1 MPPAT
6 GFKKLAACG
15 LQLEASPSVFQGE
28 RVKKPLKRIR
38 VLDFTRV
45 LAGPYCAMML
55 CDMGAEVIKV
65 ERPGTGDDAR
75 FFGPFI
81 KGESGYYMSL
91 NRGKKSIALNLKHK
105 KGKEIVKKLIK
116 KVDIVLENFRPG
128 TMEKLGF
135 GYQDIKKINP
145 KIIYASTSGYGQ
157 TGPISRMAGYDI
169 VAQAVGGIMSI
180 TGPPNGLPTRVG
192 TSIADIL
199 AGMFTAYG
207 VMIALYNRGKTG
219 KGAQIDVAMVDS
231 VASVLENA
239 IIRYLATGKSPKPIG
254 SRHPSLAPFDMF
266 KAKDGYMVIAIGN
279 EKLWHSFCQ
288 AIGRDDLLKDP
299 RFINNKKRLKNERIL
314 KSLIERWTR
323 KKTVKKLLV
332 VFNELG
338 IPCGPVNSMERMVR
352 HPQILFRNMIQE
364 IKHPVAGKIKMAG
377 IPLKM
382 AGFSD
387 KIPGRSPLLGEH
399 TEEILKKYLR
409 YGPKRIKALKNE
421 GVI

>member
-1 MPPAT
+1 M
-6 GFKKLAACG
+6 
-15 LQLEASPSVFQGE
+15 
-28 RVKKPLKRIR
+28 KKPLKGIR

-65 ERPGTGDDAR
+65 ERPRTGDDAR

-91 NRGKKSIALNLKHK
+91 NRGKKSITLNLKHEEGK
-105 KGKEIVKKLIK
+105 KIVRRLIK
-116 KVDIVLENFRPG
+116 KVDVILENFRPG
-128 TMEKLGF
+128 TMDKLGF
-135 GYQDIKKINP
+135 GYEDVKKINP
-145 KIIYASTSGYGQ
+145 RVIYASTSGYGQ

-180 TGPPNGLPTRVG
+180 TGSPDAPPTRVG

-207 VMIALYNRGKTG
+207 IMIALYNREQTG
-219 KGAQIDVAMVDS
+219 KGSRIDVAMVDS

-239 IIRYLATGKSPKPIG
+239 IIRYFATGKSPTPIG

-266 KAKDGYMVIAIGN
+266 RAKDGYMVIAIGN
-279 EKLWHSFCQ
+279 ENLWYRFCQ
-288 AIGRDDLLKDP
+288 AIGKKELLKDP
-299 RFINNKKRLKNERIL
+299 RLANNKKRVKNERIL
-314 KSLIERWTR
+314 KSLIERWTK
-323 KKTVKKLLV
+323 KKTVKELLII
-332 VFNELG
+332 FNKRG

-364 IKHPVAGKIKMAG
+364 IKHPAAGRIKMAG

-387 KIPGRSPLLGEH
+387 KIPGRPPLLGEH
-399 TEEILKKYLR
+399 TEEILRKYLR
-409 YGPKRIKALKNE
+409 YSPKRIKALKKE

>member
-1 MPPAT
+1 M
-6 GFKKLAACG
+6 
-15 LQLEASPSVFQGE
+15 
-28 RVKKPLKRIR
+28 RKPLKGIRI
-38 VLDFTRV
+38 LDLTRI
-45 LAGPYCAMML
+45 LAGPYCSMML

-65 ERPGTGDDAR
+65 ERPKTGDDAR

-91 NRGKKSIALNLKHK
+91 NRGKKSLALNLKHEEGK
-105 KGKEIVKKLIK
+105 KIIRRLIK
-116 KVDIVLENFRPG
+116 RVDVILENFRPG
-128 TMEKLGF
+128 TMEKLGL
-135 GYQDIKKINP
+135 GYQDVRRINP
-145 KIIYASTSGYGQ
+145 KIVYASTSGYGQ

-180 TGPPNGLPTRVG
+180 TGPPGGPPTRVG

-207 VMIALYNRGKTG
+207 VMIALYNRDRTG
-219 KGAQIDVAMVDS
+219 KGSRIDVAMVDS

-239 IIRYLATGKSPKPIG
+239 IIRYFATGKSPKPIG

-266 KAKDGYMVIAIGN
+266 QAQDGYMVIAIGN
-279 EKLWHSFCQ
+279 EKLWHRFCQ
-288 AIGRDDLLKDP
+288 AMKREDFLKDP
-299 RFINNKKRLKNERIL
+299 RFVDNKKRLANEKIL
-314 KSLIERWTR
+314 KSLIERWT
-323 KKTVKKLLV
+323 KKKKIKELLIT
-332 VFNELG
+332 FNELG
-338 IPCGPVNSMERMVR
+338 IPCGAVNSMERMVR

-364 IKHPVAGKIKMAG
+364 IRHPVAGRIRMAG

-387 KIPGRSPLLGEH
+387 EIPGRPPLLGEH

-409 YGPKRIKALKNE
+409 YSSQKIKELKRE

>member
-1 MPPAT
+1 M
-6 GFKKLAACG
+6 
-15 LQLEASPSVFQGE
+15 
-28 RVKKPLKRIR
+28 KKPLKGIR

-65 ERPGTGDDAR
+65 ERPRTGDDAR

-91 NRGKKSIALNLKHK
+91 NRGKKSITLNLKHEEGK
-105 KGKEIVKKLIK
+105 KIVRRLIK
-116 KVDIVLENFRPG
+116 KVDVILENFRPG
-128 TMEKLGF
+128 TMDKLGF
-135 GYQDIKKINP
+135 GYEDVKKINP
-145 KIIYASTSGYGQ
+145 RVIYASTSGYGQ

-180 TGPPNGLPTRVG
+180 TGSPDGPPTRVG

-207 VMIALYNRGKTG
+207 IMIALYNREQTG
-219 KGAQIDVAMVDS
+219 KGSRIDVAMVDS

-239 IIRYLATGKSPKPIG
+239 IIRYFATGKSPTPIG

-266 KAKDGYMVIAIGN
+266 RAKDGYMVIAIGN
-279 EKLWHSFCQ
+279 ENLWYRFCQ
-288 AIGRDDLLKDP
+288 AIGKKELLKDP
-299 RFINNKKRLKNERIL
+299 RLANNKKRVKNERIL
-314 KSLIERWTR
+314 KSLIERWTK
-323 KKTVKKLLV
+323 KKTVKELLII
-332 VFNELG
+332 FNKRG

-364 IKHPVAGKIKMAG
+364 IKHPAAGRIKMAG

-387 KIPGRSPLLGEH
+387 KIPGRPPLLGEH
-399 TEEILKKYLR
+399 TEEILRKYLR
-409 YGPKRIKALKNE
+409 YSPKRIKALKKE

>member
-1 MPPAT
+1 M
-6 GFKKLAACG
+6 
-15 LQLEASPSVFQGE
+15 
-28 RVKKPLKRIR
+28 KKPLKGIR
-38 VLDFTRV
+38 VLDLTRV

-65 ERPGTGDDAR
+65 ERPKTGDDAR
-75 FFGPFI
+75 FFDPFI

-91 NRGKKSIALNLKHK
+91 NRGKKSVALNLKHEEGK
-105 KGKEIVKKLIK
+105 KIVRRLIK
-116 KVDIVLENFRPG
+116 KMDVILENFRPG

-180 TGPPNGLPTRVG
+180 TGSPGGPPTRVG

-207 VMIALYNRGKTG
+207 VMIALYNRDRTG
-219 KGAQIDVAMVDS
+219 KGAKIDVAMVDS

-239 IIRYLATGKSPKPIG
+239 IVRYFAAGKSPKPIG

-266 KAKDGYMVIAIGN
+266 KARDGYIVIAIGN
-279 EKLWHSFCQ
+279 EKLWHRFCQ
-288 AIGRDDLLKDP
+288 AMGRKELLRNP
-299 RFINNKKRLKNERIL
+299 RFIDNKKRLKNERLL
-314 KSLIERWTR
+314 KSLIEKWT
-323 KKTVKKLLV
+323 KKKIVKELLV
-332 VFNELG
+332 IFNKSG

-364 IKHPVAGKIKMAG
+364 IRHPVAGRIKMAG

-387 KIPGRSPLLGEH
+387 KIPGRPPLLGEH

-409 YGPKRIKALKNE
+409 YGPKRIKELKKE

>member
-1 MPPAT
+1 MN
-6 GFKKLAACG
+6 
-15 LQLEASPSVFQGE
+15 
-28 RVKKPLKRIR
+28 KPLKGIK

-45 LAGPYCAMML
+45 LAGPYCAMLL

-91 NRGKKSIALNLKHK
+91 NRGKKSITLNLKHE

-128 TMEKLGF
+128 TMEKLGL
-135 GYQDIKKINP
+135 GYQDMKKINP

-180 TGPPNGLPTRVG
+180 TGSPDGLATRVG

-207 VMIALYNRGKTG
+207 VVMALYNREKAE
-219 KGAQIDVAMVDS
+219 KGARIDVAMVDS
-231 VASVLENA
+231 VACVLENA
-239 IIRYLATGKSPKPIG
+239 IVRYFATGKSPQPIG

-266 KAKDGYMVIAIGN
+266 KARDGYMVIAIGN
-279 EKLWHSFCQ
+279 EKLWHRFCQ
-288 AIGRDDLLKDP
+288 AIGRESFLKDP
-299 RFINNKKRLKNERIL
+299 RFVDNKKRLKNEKIL
-314 KSLIERWTR
+314 KVLIERWTK
-323 KKTVKKLLV
+323 KKTVKELLII
-332 VFNELG
+332 FNELG
-338 IPCGPVNSMERMVR
+338 IPCGPVNSMERMVC
-352 HPQILFRNMIQE
+352 HPQIVFRNIIQE

-387 KIPGRSPLLGEH
+387 KIPGRPPLLGED
-399 TEEILKKYLR
+399 TGEILKKYLK
-409 YGPKRIKALKNE
+409 YSPKKIKELRRE

>member
-1 MPPAT
+1 M
-6 GFKKLAACG
+6 
-15 LQLEASPSVFQGE
+15 
-28 RVKKPLKRIR
+28 KKPLKGIR
-38 VLDFTRV
+38 VLDLTRV

-65 ERPGTGDDAR
+65 ERPKTGDDAR

-91 NRGKKSIALNLKHK
+91 NRGKKSITLNLKHEE
-105 KGKEIVKKLIK
+105 GKEIIRRLIK
-116 KVDIVLENFRPG
+116 KMDVILENFRPR

-180 TGPPNGLPTRVG
+180 TGSPGGPPTRVG

-207 VMIALYNRGKTG
+207 IMIALYNREKMG
-219 KGAQIDVAMVDS
+219 KGAKIDVAMVDS

-239 IIRYLATGKSPKPIG
+239 IVRYFATGKSPKPIG

-266 KAKDGYMVIAIGN
+266 KAKDGYLVIAIGN
-279 EKLWHSFCQ
+279 EKLWHRFCQ
-288 AIGRDDLLKDP
+288 AMGKKELLRDP
-299 RFINNKKRLKNERIL
+299 RFIDNKKRLKNERIL
-314 KSLIERWTR
+314 KSLIEKWTK
-323 KKTVKKLLV
+323 KKTVKELLII
-332 VFNELG
+332 FNKSG

-364 IKHPVAGKIKMAG
+364 IRHPVAGRIKMAG

-387 KIPGRSPLLGEH
+387 KIPGRPPLLGEH

-409 YGPKRIKALKNE
+409 YSPKRIKVLRKE

>member
-1 MPPAT
+1 M
-6 GFKKLAACG
+6 
-15 LQLEASPSVFQGE
+15 
-28 RVKKPLKRIR
+28 KKPLEKVK

-65 ERPGTGDDAR
+65 ERPRTGDDAR

-91 NRGKKSIALNLKHK
+91 NRGKKSITLNLQHEE
-105 KGKEIVKKLIK
+105 GKEIVKKLIK
-116 KVDIVLENFRPG
+116 KVDVVLENFRPG
-128 TMEKLGF
+128 TMEKLGL

-180 TGPPNGLPTRVG
+180 TGSPDAPPTRVG

-207 VMIALYNRGKTG
+207 VMIALYNREQTG
-219 KGAQIDVAMVDS
+219 KGAKIDVAMVDS

-239 IIRYLATGKSPKPIG
+239 IVRYFATGKSPKPIG
-254 SRHPSLAPFDMF
+254 SRHPSLTPFDMF
-266 KAKDGYMVIAIGN
+266 KARDGYMVIAIGN

-299 RFINNKKRLKNERIL
+299 RFMTNKKRLKNERAL
-314 KSLIERWTR
+314 KSLIERWTK
-323 KKTVKKLLV
+323 KKTVKELLII
-332 VFNELG
+332 FNKLG

-352 HPQILFRNMIQE
+352 HPQIVFRNMIQE
-364 IKHPVAGKIKMAG
+364 IKHPVAGRIKMAG

-387 KIPGRSPLLGEH
+387 EIPGRSSLLGEH

-409 YGPKRIKALKNE
+409 YDPKKIKELRRE

>member
-1 MPPAT
+1 M
-6 GFKKLAACG
+6 
-15 LQLEASPSVFQGE
+15 
-28 RVKKPLKRIR
+28 RKPLKGIRI
-38 VLDFTRV
+38 LDLTRI
-45 LAGPYCAMML
+45 LAGPYCSMML

-65 ERPGTGDDAR
+65 ERPKTGDDAR

-91 NRGKKSIALNLKHK
+91 NRGKKSLALNLKHEEGK
-105 KGKEIVKKLIK
+105 KIIRRLIK
-116 KVDIVLENFRPG
+116 RVDVILENFRPG
-128 TMEKLGF
+128 TMEKLGL
-135 GYQDIKKINP
+135 GYQDVRRINP
-145 KIIYASTSGYGQ
+145 EIVYASTSGYGQ

-180 TGPPNGLPTRVG
+180 TGPPGGPPTRVG

-207 VMIALYNRGKTG
+207 VMIALYNRDRTG
-219 KGAQIDVAMVDS
+219 KGSRIDVAMVDS

-239 IIRYLATGKSPKPIG
+239 IIRYFATGKSPKPIG

-266 KAKDGYMVIAIGN
+266 QAQDGYMVIAIGN
-279 EKLWHSFCQ
+279 EKLWHRFCQ
-288 AIGRDDLLKDP
+288 AMKREDFLKDP
-299 RFINNKKRLKNERIL
+299 RFVDNKKRLANEKIL
-314 KSLIERWTR
+314 KSLIERWT
-323 KKTVKKLLV
+323 KKKKIKELLIT
-332 VFNELG
+332 FNELG
-338 IPCGPVNSMERMVR
+338 IPCGAVNSMERMVR

-364 IKHPVAGKIKMAG
+364 IRHPVAGRIRMAG

-387 KIPGRSPLLGEH
+387 EIPGRPPLLGEH

-409 YGPKRIKALKNE
+409 YSSQKIKELKRE

>member
-1 MPPAT
+1 M
-6 GFKKLAACG
+6 
-15 LQLEASPSVFQGE
+15 
-28 RVKKPLKRIR
+28 KKPLRGIK

-65 ERPGTGDDAR
+65 ERPKTGDDAR

-91 NRGKKSIALNLKHK
+91 NRGKKSITLNLKHEE
-105 KGKEIVKKLIK
+105 GKEIVKRLIK
-116 KVDIVLENFRPG
+116 KVDVILENFRPG
-128 TMEKLGF
+128 TMDKLGF

-145 KIIYASTSGYGQ
+145 RIIYASTSGYGQ

-180 TGPPNGLPTRVG
+180 TGSSDGPPTRVG

-207 VMIALYNRGKTG
+207 VMIALYNRDKTR
-219 KGAQIDVAMVDS
+219 KGTKIDVAMVDS
-231 VASVLENA
+231 VACVLENA
-239 IIRYLATGKSPKPIG
+239 IIRYFATGKSPKPIG
-254 SRHPSLAPFDMF
+254 SRHPSLVPFDMF
-266 KAKDGYMVIAIGN
+266 KTRDGYMVIAIGN
-279 EKLWHSFCQ
+279 EKLWHRFCQ
-288 AIGRDDLLKDP
+288 AIGRKSFLKDP
-299 RFINNKKRLKNERIL
+299 RFINNEKRLTNEKIL
-314 KSLIERWTR
+314 KSLIERWTK
-323 KKTVKKLLV
+323 KKTVKELLII
-332 VFNELG
+332 FNESG
-338 IPCGPVNSMERMVR
+338 IPCGPVNSMERMVC
-352 HPQILFRNMIQE
+352 HPQIIFRNMIQE
-364 IKHPVAGKIKMAG
+364 IRHPVAGKIKMAG

-387 KIPGRSPLLGEH
+387 KIPGRPPLLGEH

-409 YGPKRIKALKNE
+409 YSSKRIKELKKKS
-421 GVI
+421 VI

>member
-1 MPPAT
+1 
-6 GFKKLAACG
+6 
-15 LQLEASPSVFQGE
+15 
-28 RVKKPLKRIR
+28 
-38 VLDFTRV
+38 
-45 LAGPYCAMML
+45 MML

-65 ERPGTGDDAR
+65 ERPRTGDDAR

-91 NRGKKSIALNLKHK
+91 NRGKKSITLNLKHK
-105 KGKEIVKKLIK
+105 NGKEIIKKLMK
-116 KVDIVLENFRPG
+116 KVDIVLENFRPR
-128 TMEKLGF
+128 TMDKLGF
-135 GYQDIKKINP
+135 DYQDVKKINP

-180 TGPPNGLPTRVG
+180 TGSPDGPPTRVG

-207 VMIALYNRGKTG
+207 IMIALYNRGKTE
-219 KGAQIDVAMVDS
+219 KGAKIDVAMVDS

-239 IIRYLATGKSPKPIG
+239 IIRYFATGKSPKPIG
-254 SRHPSLAPFDMF
+254 SRHPSLTPFDMF
-266 KAKDGYMVIAIGN
+266 QAKDGYIVIAIGN

-288 AIGRDDLLKDP
+288 AIGKKELLKDP
-299 RFINNKKRLKNERIL
+299 RFVNNKKRLKNEKIL
-314 KSLIERWTR
+314 KSLIEKWTK
-323 KKTVKKLLV
+323 KKTVKELLII
-332 VFNELG
+332 FNKSG

-364 IKHPVAGKIKMAG
+364 IRHPVAGRIKMAG

-387 KIPGRSPLLGEH
+387 KIPGRPPLLGEH
-399 TEEILKKYLR
+399 TEKILKKYLR
-409 YGPKRIKALKNE
+409 YSPKKIKELRKE

>member
-1 MPPAT
+1 M
-6 GFKKLAACG
+6 
-15 LQLEASPSVFQGE
+15 E
-28 RVKKPLKRIR
+28 KPLKGIR
-38 VLDFTRV
+38 VLDLTRV

-91 NRGKKSIALNLKHK
+91 NRGKKSITLNLKHEE
-105 KGKEIVKKLIK
+105 GKEIVRRLIK
-116 KVDIVLENFRPG
+116 KVDVILENFRPG
-128 TMEKLGF
+128 TMKKLGL
-135 GYQDIKKINP
+135 GYQDIKKVNP

-180 TGPPNGLPTRVG
+180 TGSPDGLPTRVG

-207 VMIALYNRGKTG
+207 VTIALYYRDRIG
-219 KGAQIDVAMVDS
+219 KGARIDVAMVDS

-239 IIRYLATGKSPKPIG
+239 IVRYFATGKSPKPIG

-266 KAKDGYMVIAIGN
+266 KTKDGYIVIAIGN
-279 EKLWHSFCQ
+279 EKLWHRFCQ
-288 AIGRDDLLKDP
+288 AMGREGFLKDP
-299 RFINNKKRLKNERIL
+299 RFVNNKKRLANERVL
-314 KSLIERWTR
+314 KSLIERWTK
-323 KKTVKKLLV
+323 KKTVKELLIT
-332 VFNELG
+332 FNEVG

-364 IKHPVAGKIKMAG
+364 IRHPVAGRIKMAG
-377 IPLKM
+377 VPLKM

-387 KIPGRSPLLGEH
+387 KIPGRPPLLGEH

-409 YGPKRIKALKNE
+409 YSPKRIKELRKE

>member
-1 MPPAT
+1 M
-6 GFKKLAACG
+6 
-15 LQLEASPSVFQGE
+15 
-28 RVKKPLKRIR
+28 KKPLKGIKI
-38 VLDFTRV
+38 LDFTRV

-65 ERPGTGDDAR
+65 ERPGIGDDAR
-75 FFGPFI
+75 LFGPFI

-91 NRGKKSIALNLKHK
+91 NRGKKSITLNLKHEDGK
-105 KGKEIVKKLIK
+105 KIVKRLIK
-116 KVDIVLENFRPG
+116 KVDVVLENFRPG
-128 TMEKLGF
+128 TMDKLGF
-135 GYQDIKKINP
+135 GYKDIKKLNP

-180 TGPPNGLPTRVG
+180 TGSPHSLPTRVG

-199 AGMFTAYG
+199 SGMFTAYG
-207 VMIALYNRGKTG
+207 IMIALYSRDKTG
-219 KGAQIDVAMVDS
+219 RGSRIDVAMADS

-239 IIRYLATGKSPKPIG
+239 IVRYLATGKSPKPIG

-266 KAKDGYMVIAIGN
+266 RAKNGYMVIAIGN

-288 AIGRDDLLKDP
+288 AIGRKELLKDP
-299 RFINNKKRLKNERIL
+299 RFMNNKKRLRNEKIL

-323 KKTVKKLLV
+323 KKTVKELLIT
-332 VFNELG
+332 FNKLG
-338 IPCGPVNSMERMVR
+338 IPCGPVNSMERMIS
-352 HPQILFRNMIQE
+352 HPQIVFRNMIQE
-364 IKHPVAGKIKMAG
+364 IKHPIAGKIKMAG

-409 YGPKRIKALKNE
+409 YGPKRIKALKKE
-421 GVI
+421 GVV

>member
-1 MPPAT
+1 M
-6 GFKKLAACG
+6 
-15 LQLEASPSVFQGE
+15 
-28 RVKKPLKRIR
+28 RKPLKGIR

-65 ERPGTGDDAR
+65 ERPRTGDDAR

-91 NRGKKSIALNLKHK
+91 NRGKKSITLNLKHEEGK
-105 KGKEIVKKLIK
+105 KIVKRLIK
-116 KVDIVLENFRPG
+116 KVDVILENFRPG
-128 TMEKLGF
+128 TMEKLDF

-145 KIIYASTSGYGQ
+145 RIIYASTSGYGQ

-180 TGPPNGLPTRVG
+180 TGSPDAPPTRVG

-207 VMIALYNRGKTG
+207 IMIALYNREQTG
-219 KGAQIDVAMVDS
+219 KGAKIDVAMVDS
-231 VASVLENA
+231 VTSVLENA
-239 IIRYLATGKSPKPIG
+239 IIRYFATGKSPTPIG

-266 KAKDGYMVIAIGN
+266 RAKDGYMVIAIGN
-279 EKLWHSFCQ
+279 EKLWHNFCQ
-288 AIGRDDLLKDP
+288 AMGRKNFLKDP
-299 RFINNKKRLKNERIL
+299 RFANNKKRVKNERIL
-314 KSLIERWTR
+314 KSLIERWTK
-323 KKTVKKLLV
+323 KKTVKELLTI
-332 VFNELG
+332 FNERG
-338 IPCGPVNSMERMVR
+338 IPCGPVNSMERMVC
-352 HPQILFRNMIQE
+352 HPQIVFRNMIQE
-364 IKHPVAGKIKMAG
+364 IKHPVAGRIKMAG

-387 KIPGRSPLLGEH
+387 KIPGRPPLLGEH

-409 YGPKRIKALKNE
+409 YSPKKIKALKRE